1 VTAPFSTR
9 VRLVARAAMQLG
21 LTLAL
26 LRAAAANFT
35 G

>member
-1 VTAPFSTR
+1 MKAPFSTR
-9 VRLVARAAMQLG
+9 VRVIARAAMHFG